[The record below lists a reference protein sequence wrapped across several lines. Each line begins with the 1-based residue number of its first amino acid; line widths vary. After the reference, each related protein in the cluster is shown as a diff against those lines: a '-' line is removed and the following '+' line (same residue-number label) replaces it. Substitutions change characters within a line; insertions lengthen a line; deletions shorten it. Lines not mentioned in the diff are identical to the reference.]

1 MAAEAI
7 VAAASTI
14 AGYCDDELRGRGS
27 SGYAS
32 TWQLLDDDGGDDDD
46 EGRD

>member
-14 AGYCDDELRGRGS
+14 AGYCDDEAEVEVAVGMRLRGS
-27 SGYAS
+27 YD
-32 TWQLLDDDGGDDDD
+32 DDDGDDGDD